1 MRQCNLYEA
10 KTHLSQLVQAALD
23 GEDVFIARAGKPAV
37 RLVPV
42 SENLPRTSGLGSLE
56 ISPDVLD
63 AAFSA
68 EAEAEVASLM
78 AGGAQ
83 TGSDS

>member
-23 GEDVFIARAGKPAV
+23 GEEVLIARAGKPAV

-42 SENLPRTSGLGSLE
+42 HATEKTGGWGALPIDPAALEAGFDTTVEKNVAALFHSG
-56 ISPDVLD
+56 
-63 AAFSA
+63 
-68 EAEAEVASLM
+68 
-78 AGGAQ
+78 AGQ
-83 TGSDS
+83 

>member
-23 GEDVFIARAGKPAV
+23 GEEVLIARAGKPAV

-42 SENLPRTSGLGSLE
+42 QSTDRTSGWGMLTVDTSALE
-56 ISPDVLD
+56 AGFDTEVED
-63 AAFSA
+63 QVAALFQPG
-68 EAEAEVASLM
+68 
-78 AGGAQ
+78 AGQ
-83 TGSDS
+83 